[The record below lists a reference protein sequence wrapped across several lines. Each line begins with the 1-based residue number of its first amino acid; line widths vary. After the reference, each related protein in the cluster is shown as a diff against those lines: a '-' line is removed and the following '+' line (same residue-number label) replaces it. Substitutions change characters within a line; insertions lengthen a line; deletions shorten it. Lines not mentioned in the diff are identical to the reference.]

1 MKVREPLSIPSSA
14 QSPARSTKASFSD
27 GFSLIETMVAMV
39 LLTFGL
45 LAAGQLMYVASA
57 SNSLSRSKGSAMT
70 VAQDRLEFLADLY
83 RRAPANPDL
92 TNGDHGPQ
100 QVSVTN
106 PNDSS
111 IVNRFNVTWNVSTV
125 ADPRAGK
132 VLQARQVLVTVTPIG
147 TTGTTANSKAGLN
160 KVVNVTAIFSPR
172 LS

>member
-1 MKVREPLSIPSSA
+1 MEAQQMNTILRPSRSRTFGD
-14 QSPARSTKASFSD
+14 ARNSR
-27 GFSLIETMVAMV
+27 GFTLIETMIALVI
-39 LLTFGL
+39 LTFGI

-83 RRAPANPDL
+83 RRDPANADL

-125 ADPRAGK
+125 SDPRAGK
-132 VLQARQVLVTVTPIG
+132 VLQARQVLVTVTPIQI
-147 TTGTTANSKAGLN
+147 TG
-160 KVVNVTAIFSPR
+160 
-172 LS
+172 